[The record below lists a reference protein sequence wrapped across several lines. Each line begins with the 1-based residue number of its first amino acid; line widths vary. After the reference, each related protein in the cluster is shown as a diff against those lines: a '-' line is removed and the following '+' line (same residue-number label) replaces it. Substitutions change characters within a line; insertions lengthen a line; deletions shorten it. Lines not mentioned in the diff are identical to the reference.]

1 MHRQL
6 QIGGNDGF
14 LKIPEDGTYRLILNS
29 DDGGLLRIGDEL
41 TLRDREFTRCQ
52 TDGFRNGQDYIDPLT
67 GQSDHIV
74 NLQLGLEDEDRLS
87 QQTILLSYASDR
99 VVSRGLNGTPPQ
111 PDVIES
117 PGLRLD
123 FVWREGFDLFGAEME
138 AKFEARNIFG
148 RGHEEFQQSG
158 DNRIDINSY
167 EVGRSFGA
175 SISGEF

>member
-1 MHRQL
+1 MQKYFDLSGVGEGDFWDARRL
-6 QIGGNDGF
+6 VAIGNYTFTQSKLKVEAGDTVQVFGAASNIASDYFQDGA
-14 LKIPEDGTYRLILNS
+14 
-29 DDGGLLRIGDEL
+29 
-41 TLRDREFTRCQ
+41 
-52 TDGFRNGQDYIDPLT
+52 PLT

-123 FVWREGFDLFGAEME
+123 FVWREGFDLLGAEME

-158 DNRIDINSY
+158 DNRIDINTY
-167 EVGRSFGA
+167 DLGQSFA
-175 SISGEF
+175 LSISAKI